1 MSKLQQQGAKNSSG
15 SDYDEQEWHSDK
27 GKSVMRLP
35 PWTKTDSRAQEPVR
49 DVGPIVPARGYDYDM
64 EESFER
70 PVTMATSPDPWA
82 TGAFSAISK
91 FIRENEKILHAFYIP
106 IF

>member
-1 MSKLQQQGAKNSSG
+1 MSKLQQLGTKNASS
-15 SDYDEQEWHSDK
+15 SDYDEKEWHSDK

-35 PWTKTDSRAQEPVR
+35 PWTKTDSRAQEPVQNAY
-49 DVGPIVPARGYDYDM
+49 PIVAARGHDYDM

-82 TGAFSAISK
+82 TGAF
-91 FIRENEKILHAFYIP
+91 F
-106 IF
+106 

>member
-1 MSKLQQQGAKNSSG
+1 MSKLQQLGAKNSSS
-15 SDYDEQEWHSDK
+15 SDYDEKEWHSDK

-35 PWTKTDSRAQEPVR
+35 PWTKTDSRAKETPVR
-49 DVGPIVPARGYDYDM
+49 NAQPIARPARGHDYDM

-82 TGAFSAISK
+82 TGAF
-91 FIRENEKILHAFYIP
+91 F
-106 IF
+106 